1 VTLRTA
7 QSGISPTKKKP
18 PIAEE
23 LEKLR
28 EMGPRTSNREPLSR
42 LEKLAILDGLKD
54 GVGPTRIASLWGI
67 SKRTVREFKSKLYD
81 NPLNLFHYNVIDH
94 RGKGMYQFVFCG
106 ESKPREGP
114 AARAISPQVN
124 SLPPPGTLDGKDPLK
139 GLGGKTRAGAGGS
152 LH

>member
-1 VTLRTA
+1 MTLRTPR
-7 QSGISPTKKKP
+7 SGIPPSKKRA

-54 GVGPTRIASLWGI
+54 GVGPTRIADLWGI

-81 NPLNLFHYNVIDH
+81 NPLSLFYYNVIDH
-94 RGKGMYQFVFCG
+94 WGKGMYQCVFCG
-106 ESKPREGP
+106 EPKPRLSV
-114 AARAISPQVN
+114 AQRHVLAHFFAHHIAQN
-124 SLPPPGTLDGKDPLK
+124 ID
-139 GLGGKTRAGAGGS
+139 LGDIPEVF
-152 LH
+152 

>member
-1 VTLRTA
+1 MTLRTPR
-7 QSGISPTKKKP
+7 SGIPPNKKKP

-67 SKRTVREFKSKLYD
+67 SKRTVSDVLSKL
-81 NPLNLFHYNVIDH
+81 PV
-94 RGKGMYQFVFCG
+94 GKV
-106 ESKPREGP
+106 
-114 AARAISPQVN
+114 
-124 SLPPPGTLDGKDPLK
+124 
-139 GLGGKTRAGAGGS
+139 GGS
-152 LH
+152 LGVPA

>member
-1 VTLRTA
+1 MTLRTA

-42 LEKLAILDGLKD
+42 LERLAILDGLKD

-94 RGKGMYQFVFCG
+94 RGKGMYQCVFCG
-106 ESKPREGP
+106 ESKPRLSV
-114 AARAISPQVN
+114 AQRHVLAHFFAHHIAQN
-124 SLPPPGTLDGKDPLK
+124 ID
-139 GLGGKTRAGAGGS
+139 LGDIPEVF
-152 LH
+152 